1 MGAFKNIK
9 ISAKILSLVIFLE
22 VLLVLVAF
30 HGISS
35 VMDISDRYQ
44 RIADFDYRAAIT
56 AHEIGMEFNEM
67 KSSLLVNINSGD
79 VEVAKKNSSE
89 NYAKSVKAIENY
101 FQELNAMAES
111 TEAKES
117 MKQLHEKIISFES
130 LADAAMKD
138 GSPFAENDSARKAQ
152 YLADEVAGVI
162 NGIADSAENT
172 AIKET
177 DEIEAEIS
185 SSVKLNI
192 VLAVILIV
200 VSTAVGWIL
209 AKHISSRVKEL
220 TASAEQ
226 IAEGDLTHEVHN
238 ASGDEIGDAAAH
250 FEIMRQRVHEAISDI
265 NIAAEQVAQGSG
277 NVSQASVALS
287 QGAAEQAAAV
297 EELSASIAE
306 VASQTASNAENADKA
321 NELTLQAQNNAN
333 AGNTEMQNMLHAM
346 EEINESSA
354 NISKIIKVIDEI
366 AFQTNILAL
375 NAAVEAARAGQHGK
389 GFAVVAEEVR
399 NLAARS
405 AKAAKETTDLIEGS
419 IEKVNGGRQI
429 ADRTARALDT
439 IVANVSDVAS
449 LVSSIDKASRE
460 QKMALDQINQ
470 GILQV
475 SQVVQSNS
483 ATSEESAAASEEL
496 NAQAERMKE
505 TVHRFKLN
513 KGIVRMEQ
521 PAVAKPAK
529 SPVAAAPVSN
539 IKGDVQI
546 IKAATTPTAAVK
558 PAAPGVKPKTIALTD
573 DEGFGKY

>member
-1 MGAFKNIK
+1 
-9 ISAKILSLVIFLE
+9 
-22 VLLVLVAF
+22 
-30 HGISS
+30 
-35 VMDISDRYQ
+35 
-44 RIADFDYRAAIT
+44 
-56 AHEIGMEFNEM
+56 
-67 KSSLLVNINSGD
+67 
-79 VEVAKKNSSE
+79 
-89 NYAKSVKAIENY
+89 
-101 FQELNAMAES
+101 
-111 TEAKES
+111 
-117 MKQLHEKIISFES
+117 
-130 LADAAMKD
+130 
-138 GSPFAENDSARKAQ
+138 
-152 YLADEVAGVI
+152 
-162 NGIADSAENT
+162 
-172 AIKET
+172 
-177 DEIEAEIS
+177 
-185 SSVKLNI
+185 
-192 VLAVILIV
+192 
-200 VSTAVGWIL
+200 
-209 AKHISSRVKEL
+209 
-220 TASAEQ
+220 
-226 IAEGDLTHEVHN
+226 
-238 ASGDEIGDAAAH
+238 
-250 FEIMRQRVHEAISDI
+250 
-265 NIAAEQVAQGSG
+265 
-277 NVSQASVALS
+277 
-287 QGAAEQAAAV
+287 
-297 EELSASIAE
+297 
-306 VASQTASNAENADKA
+306 
-321 NELTLQAQNNAN
+321 
-333 AGNTEMQNMLHAM
+333 MQ
-346 EEINESSA
+346 
-354 NISKIIKVIDEI
+354 
-366 AFQTNILAL
+366 
-375 NAAVEAARAGQHGK
+375 
-389 GFAVVAEEVR
+389 
-399 NLAARS
+399 LAARS